1 MSTDFRLKVFC
12 SVAKNL
18 SFTKAS
24 QELFVSQPAISK
36 HIQELENLYKVRLFE
51 RMGNRIIL
59 TDAGKLL
66 LAHSEKIVDGY
77 ARLEYDMG
85 LLRNEHRG
93 ELRIGASTT
102 LAHYVLPPLLAGFI
116 EKYPQVSLT
125 LLSGNSTEI
134 EKALQEHRIDLAL
147 VEGNV
152 KQPSLKYTTFL
163 EDELVAI
170 VPSNS
175 RWMDREEMDLE
186 ELKQV
191 PLVLREYGSGTLD
204 ILLTALQQHHIK
216 LSDLQIRLQLG
227 STESIKLFLE
237 NSDCMSFVSIRSI
250 SKELYQGKFK
260 VIEIKGL
267 SMHRVFD
274 FVQLHGQE
282 AALSALFT
290 QYAERYKQKL

>member
-36 HIQELENLYKVRLFE
+36 HIQELENLYRVRLFE
-51 RMGNRIIL
+51 RMGNRILL

-66 LAHSEKIVDGY
+66 LAHSEKIVEGY

-93 ELRIGASTT
+93 ELRLGASTT
-102 LAHYVLPPLLAGFI
+102 IAHYVLPPLLAGFI
-116 EKYPQVSLT
+116 ERYPQVSLT
-125 LLSGNSTEI
+125 LLSGNSAEV
-134 EKALQEHRIDLAL
+134 EKALQEHRIDLAF

-170 VPSNS
+170 VPSHSKWAN
-175 RWMDREEMDLE
+175 REEIELE
-186 ELKQV
+186 ELKEI

-204 ILLTALQQHHIK
+204 IILAALQRHHIK

-237 NSDCMSFVSIRSI
+237 KSDCMSIVSIRSI
-250 SKELYQGKFK
+250 SKELYEGKFK
-260 VIEIKGL
+260 LIELKGL
-267 SMHRVFD
+267 SMHRLFD
-274 FVQLHGQE
+274 VVQLHGQE
-282 AALSALFT
+282 EPISSLFT
-290 QYAERYKQKL
+290 QYADRYKQKL

>member
-36 HIQELENLYKVRLFE
+36 HIQELESLYKVRLFE
-51 RMGNRIIL
+51 RMGNKIVL

-66 LAHSEKIVDGY
+66 LAHSEKMVEGY

-93 ELRIGASTT
+93 ELRLGASTT

-116 EKYPQVSLT
+116 EKYPQVSLS
-125 LLSGNSTEI
+125 LLSGNSAEI
-134 EKALQEHRIDLAL
+134 EKALQEHRIDLAM
-147 VEGNV
+147 VEGSI
-152 KQPSLKYTTFL
+152 KQPTLKYTTL
-163 EDELVAI
+163 LKDELVAI
-170 VPSNS
+170 VPKKS
-175 RWMDREEMDLE
+175 RWGDKEEIDLE
-186 ELKQV
+186 ELKRI

-204 ILLTALQQHHIK
+204 ILVSALQEHHIK
-216 LSDLQIRLQLG
+216 LSDLQVRIQLG

-237 NSDCMSFVSIRSI
+237 NSDCMSIVSIRSVN
-250 SKELYQGKFK
+250 KELFAGKFK
-260 VIEIKGL
+260 VIEIKKL
-267 SMHRVFD
+267 SMQREFD
-274 FVQLHGQE
+274 LVQLHGQE
-282 AALSALFT
+282 AGLSTLFI
-290 QYAERYKQKL
+290 QYIDYYKQKL

>member
-1 MSTDFRLKVFC
+1 MPADFRLKVFC

-51 RMGNRIIL
+51 RMGNKIVL

-66 LAHSEKIVDGY
+66 LVHSERIVEGY

-116 EKYPQVSLT
+116 EKYPQVSLS
-125 LLSGNSTEI
+125 LLSGNSAEV
-134 EKALQEHRIDLAL
+134 ERALQEHRIDLAL
-147 VEGNV
+147 VEGNT
-152 KQPSLKYTTFL
+152 KQPTLKYTTFL
-163 EDELVAI
+163 KDELVAI

-175 RWMDREEMDLE
+175 RWAQVDEMELE
-186 ELKQV
+186 EFKQM
-191 PLVLREYGSGTLD
+191 PLVLREHGSGTLD
-204 ILLTALQQHHIK
+204 ILLAALQHHHIK

-237 NSDCMSFVSIRSI
+237 NSECMSIVSIRSI
-250 SKELYQGKFK
+250 SKELYAGKFK

-267 SMHRVFD
+267 SMHRLFE

-282 AALSALFT
+282 AGLSTLFI
-290 QYAERYKQKL
+290 QYADRYKQKL